1 MITEEEYKQWK
12 PLIEE
17 YEENEAADALANSMY
32 CTSCQALEA
41 HDCFCDD
48 QEDTDDGYCG
58 FCCGDDYKHFLGCP
72 YDNNPYNNLIT
83 NGYD

>member
-41 HDCFCDD
+41 HDCFC
-48 QEDTDDGYCG
+48 EETRFCGYCG
-58 FCCGDDYKHFLGCP
+58 EDEPYHSDECIYKSEEE
-72 YDNNPYNNLIT
+72 D
-83 NGYD
+83 

>member
-1 MITEEEYKQWK
+1 MITEEEYKKWK

-32 CTSCQALEA
+32 CISCQALEA

-48 QEDTDDGYCG
+48 EPEDSEDCPICCGNDGKHFIGCPHNHNPFDNLISDGY
-58 FCCGDDYKHFLGCP
+58 D
-72 YDNNPYNNLIT
+72 
-83 NGYD
+83 

>member
-17 YEENEAADALANSMY
+17 YEENKAADALANSMY

-41 HDCFCDD
+41 HDCFCD
-48 QEDTDDGYCG
+48 EEPIVCN
-58 FCCGDDYKHFLGCP
+58 FCCEDIPYHADDCP
-72 YDNNPYNNLIT
+72 YKIPEEDM
-83 NGYD
+83 

>member
-1 MITEEEYKQWK
+1 MITEEEYKKWK

-48 QEDTDDGYCG
+48 TSIETCYFCGEHAPHHFRLCPMKDEEDY
-58 FCCGDDYKHFLGCP
+58 
-72 YDNNPYNNLIT
+72 
-83 NGYD
+83 